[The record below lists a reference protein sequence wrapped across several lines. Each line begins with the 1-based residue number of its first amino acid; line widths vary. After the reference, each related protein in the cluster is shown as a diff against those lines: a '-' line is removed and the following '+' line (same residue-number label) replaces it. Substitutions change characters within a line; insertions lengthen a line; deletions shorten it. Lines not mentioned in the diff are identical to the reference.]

1 MAWIKTVPESEADSR
16 LAALYDEMIDP
27 RSRHV
32 DHILTVHSLH
42 PEGMAGHH
50 SIYKAV
56 MTGSRTLRKAER
68 EMIAL
73 VVSRIN
79 DCHY

>member
-1 MAWIKTVPESEADSR
+1 LSWIDAVAPEDAGEELKR
-16 LAALYDEMIDP
+16 LYDRVRDRKSGELDNIM
-27 RSRHV
+27 R
-32 DHILTVHSLH
+32 VHSLH
-42 PEGMAGHH
+42 PGGLEAHYGLYVSA
-50 SIYKAV
+50 
-56 MTGSRTLRKAER
+56 MTPTRSLRKAER